1 MTSEQTFYIKTRKSC
16 QTCISKEKSSP
27 TFYIKNAKFISSY
40 KPETSQQEEKEKEKK
55 ERKIGGK
62 ILTYLVLNFSLWKG
76 CKKKKNQTTQSARI
90 RFLIIDNIYVA
101 IMVYG
106 ES

>member
-1 MTSEQTFYIKTRKSC
+1 MKGKKLVKHFTLKPQIFSE
-16 QTCISKEKSSP
+16 
-27 TFYIKNAKFISSY
+27 

>member
-1 MTSEQTFYIKTRKSC
+1 MKGK
-16 QTCISKEKSSP
+16 
-27 TFYIKNAKFISSY
+27 KFSNILHQ
-40 KPETSQQEEKEKEKK
+40 K
-55 ERKIGGK
+55 RKIYLLGQAGNITTGRKRKGK
-62 ILTYLVLNFSLWKG
+62 EGKKNRRKNSHIPGFKLLIVKRMQ
-76 CKKKKNQTTQSARI
+76 KKKNQTTQSARI

>member
-1 MTSEQTFYIKTRKSC
+1 MKGKKTCQTFYIKTANLLEQTGNITTGRK
-16 QTCISKEKSSP
+16 K
-27 TFYIKNAKFISSY
+27 
-40 KPETSQQEEKEKEKK
+40 KEKK

-76 CKKKKNQTTQSARI
+76 CKKKNQTTQSARI

>member
-1 MTSEQTFYIKTRKSC
+1 MKGKKLVKRFTLKPQIFSE
-16 QTCISKEKSSP
+16 
-27 TFYIKNAKFISSY
+27 

-62 ILTYLVLNFSLWKG
+62 ILTYLVFNFSLWKG
-76 CKKKKNQTTQSARI
+76 CKKTPKKNQTTQSARI

>member
-1 MTSEQTFYIKTRKSC
+1 MKGKKTCQTFYIKTANLLGKTGNITTGRKGKG
-16 QTCISKEKSSP
+16 KEGK
-27 TFYIKNAKFISSY
+27 KNR
-40 KPETSQQEEKEKEKK
+40 
-55 ERKIGGK
+55 RKNSHIPGFK
-62 ILTYLVLNFSLWKG
+62 LLIVKG
-76 CKKKKNQTTQSARI
+76 MPKKKKKTQTMQSARI

>member
-1 MTSEQTFYIKTRKSC
+1 MRGKKLVKHFTLKPQIFSD
-16 QTCISKEKSSP
+16 
-27 TFYIKNAKFISSY
+27 

-76 CKKKKNQTTQSARI
+76 WKKTKKKPKPRSQQ
-90 RFLIIDNIYVA
+90 
-101 IMVYG
+101 
-106 ES
+106 ESGF

>member
-1 MTSEQTFYIKTRKSC
+1 MKGKKLVKHFTLKPQIFSE
-16 QTCISKEKSSP
+16 
-27 TFYIKNAKFISSY
+27 

-62 ILTYLVLNFSLWKG
+62 ILTYLVFNFSLWKG

>member
-1 MTSEQTFYIKTRKSC
+1 MKGK
-16 QTCISKEKSSP
+16 
-27 TFYIKNAKFISSY
+27 KFSNILHQ
-40 KPETSQQEEKEKEKK
+40 K
-55 ERKIGGK
+55 RKIYLLGQTVNITTGRKRKGK
-62 ILTYLVLNFSLWKG
+62 EGKKNRRKNSHIPGFKLLIVKRMQ
-76 CKKKKNQTTQSARI
+76 KKKKNQTTQSARI

>member
-1 MTSEQTFYIKTRKSC
+1 MKGKKLVKHFTLKPQIFSE
-16 QTCISKEKSSP
+16 
-27 TFYIKNAKFISSY
+27 

-76 CKKKKNQTTQSARI
+76 CKKNQKKTQTTQSARI

>member
-1 MTSEQTFYIKTRKSC
+1 MKGKKLVKHFTLKPQIFSEK
-16 QTCISKEKSSP
+16 
-27 TFYIKNAKFISSY
+27 A
-40 KPETSQQEEKEKEKK
+40 ETSQQEEKEKEKK

-76 CKKKKNQTTQSARI
+76 CKKKNQTTQSARI

>member
-1 MTSEQTFYIKTRKSC
+1 MPNVYIKGK
-16 QTCISKEKSSP
+16 
-27 TFYIKNAKFISSY
+27 KFSNILHQ
-40 KPETSQQEEKEKEKK
+40 K
-55 ERKIGGK
+55 RKILIPRTNRK
-62 ILTYLVLNFSLWKG
+62 HHNR
-76 CKKKKNQTTQSARI
+76 KKKKGKEGKKNRRKNSHIPGFKLLIVKRMQKKKKTQTTQSARI

>member
-1 MTSEQTFYIKTRKSC
+1 MKGKKLVKHFTLKPQIFSEKL
-16 QTCISKEKSSP
+16 
-27 TFYIKNAKFISSY
+27 
-40 KPETSQQEEKEKEKK
+40 ETSQQEEKEKEKK

-76 CKKKKNQTTQSARI
+76 CQKKKNQTTQSARI

>member
-1 MTSEQTFYIKTRKSC
+1 MKGKKLVKHFTLKPQIFSE
-16 QTCISKEKSSP
+16 
-27 TFYIKNAKFISSY
+27 

-76 CKKKKNQTTQSARI
+76 CQKKKKNQTTQSARI